1 MLKYS
6 HGPISTHPALLS
18 KKLSGQPASLMP
30 ESLVRALVEL
40 EEEGHRELAG
50 FSNMLSDES
59 LMELMDDDEPKYEN
73 YDS

>member
-1 MLKYS
+1 MDPLA
-6 HGPISTHPALLS
+6 HILALIS

-59 LMELMDDDEPKYEN
+59 LMELMDDNEPKYEN
-73 YDS
+73 DDS